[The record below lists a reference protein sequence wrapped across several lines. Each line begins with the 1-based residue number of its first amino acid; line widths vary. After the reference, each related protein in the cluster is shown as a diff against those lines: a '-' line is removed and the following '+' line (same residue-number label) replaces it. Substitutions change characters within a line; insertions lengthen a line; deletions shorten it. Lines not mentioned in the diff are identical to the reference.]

1 MEQIDNIYNIIK
13 EDCPDLLAYTQ
24 QGNNWLWIGA
34 TWPGY
39 FVPVAN
45 IRCSIG
51 ESDIWLDMIYLE
63 DGVILSDY
71 LDRLRAHNKMSGL
84 KHYSRHAYPS
94 ATIKQI
100 KSSMLGWLDLCNWIK
115 GEWDPASS
123 DKMLAELGF
132 ERHRASRRYD
142 LIDNTTGITV
152 ITPYFVQPDFDI
164 PSNVDIDPAWVLELA
179 TPATYVEQA
188 FVSLDDLLNY
198 IANS

>member
-24 QGNNWLWIGA
+24 RGNNWLWIGV

-39 FVPVAN
+39 FVPIAN
-45 IRCSIG
+45 IRCSTG
-51 ESDIWLDMIYLE
+51 DNDIWLDMIYLQDE
-63 DGVILSDY
+63 VTLYDY
-71 LDRLRAHNKMSGL
+71 LDHLRAHNEMSGL
-84 KHYSRHAYPS
+84 KHYSRYAFPS

-100 KSSMLGWLDLCNWIK
+100 KSSMLGWLDLCNWIR

-123 DKMLAELGF
+123 DKTLAELGF
-132 ERHRASRRYD
+132 DQDRISRRYS
-142 LIDNTTGITV
+142 LLSSTIGLTITA
-152 ITPYFVQPDFDI
+152 PYFTRQGSSI

-179 TPATYVEQA
+179 TSSTYVEQA